1 MKKLRN
7 PKKYQ
12 EPQAHHWIVLRL
24 VRQLFKTHNGHG
36 RNSGLSV
43 LWLIRE
49 VGSNRLMDM
58 ILELE
63 KEEA

>member
-1 MKKLRN
+1 M
-7 PKKYQ
+7 KKYQ

-24 VRQLFKTHNGHG
+24 VRQLVKTHKGHG

-43 LWLIRE
+43 LWLIRQ
-49 VGSNRLMDM
+49 VGYDQLMDM

-63 KEEA
+63 KEEAQ